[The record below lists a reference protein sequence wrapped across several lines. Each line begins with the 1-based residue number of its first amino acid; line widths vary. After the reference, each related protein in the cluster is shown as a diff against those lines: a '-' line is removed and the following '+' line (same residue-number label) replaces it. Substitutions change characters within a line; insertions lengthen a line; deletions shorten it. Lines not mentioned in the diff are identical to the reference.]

1 MTTSD
6 PATLFERPVSP
17 DTPIGALVGARL
29 RALRILKDWTQAQ
42 LGAEANMAVPEI
54 SRIELGRRCPSLFTL
69 ACLAVALEVDLSDL
83 LATGQDEPTPQAAL
97 KAARKRRKALTM
109 NHMQGFV
116 GVRVGFA
123 LKALRTAKG
132 LNQTEAAAFLG
143 VDAGSLSAW
152 ESSTRI
158 PHLGRFYGLCAAY
171 GSTPYAALLPS
182 LEDQSYAHGQ
192 RSKFRA

>member
-1 MTTSD
+1 
-6 PATLFERPVSP
+6 
-17 DTPIGALVGARL
+17 
-29 RALRILKDWTQAQ
+29 
-42 LGAEANMAVPEI
+42 MAVAEI

-69 ACLAVALEVDLSDL
+69 ACLAVGLEVDLSDL
-83 LATGQDEPTPQAAL
+83 LATGQGEPAPDAAL
-97 KAARKRRKALTM
+97 KAARKRRKVMTM

-132 LNQTEAAAFLG
+132 LSQTETAAFLG
-143 VDAGSLSAW
+143 VDATSLSTW

-158 PHLGRFYGLCAAY
+158 PRLGRFYGLCATY
-171 GSTPYAALLPS
+171 GSTPYQALLPS
-182 LEDQSYAHGQ
+182 LEDQSYANGQ

>member
-1 MTTSD
+1 MTTAD
-6 PATLFERPVSP
+6 PASLFERHDAPV
-17 DTPIGALVGARL
+17 GALVGARL
-29 RALRILKDWTQAQ
+29 RALRTLKGWTQTQ
-42 LGAEANMAVPEI
+42 LGAEASMAVAEI
-54 SRIELGRRCPSLFTL
+54 SRIELGRRTPSLFTL

-83 LATGQDEPTPQAAL
+83 LATGQGEPTPHAAL

-116 GVRVGFA
+116 GVRAGAA
-123 LKALRTAKG
+123 LKALRDAQGWT
-132 LNQTEAAAFLG
+132 QRQAAAVLK
-143 VDAGSLSAW
+143 VDAGQLSAW
-152 ESSTRI
+152 ETSTRI

-171 GSTPYAALLPS
+171 GSTPYRALLPS